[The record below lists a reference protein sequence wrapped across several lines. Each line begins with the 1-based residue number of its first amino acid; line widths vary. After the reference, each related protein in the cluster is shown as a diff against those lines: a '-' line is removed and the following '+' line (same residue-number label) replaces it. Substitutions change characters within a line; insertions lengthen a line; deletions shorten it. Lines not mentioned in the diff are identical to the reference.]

1 MKPSRYYIVAAG
13 FAAALLVAT
22 IAVYPQLPA
31 GVPSHWN
38 VHNEVDGYA
47 PRWTLLVYGPAT
59 IAGVMLLFSILPW
72 LSPKRF
78 EVGSFQSTYLYIM
91 VVIVAEVTYLF
102 TLILIAALYG
112 SEWRSAPLLPI
123 NMLRAITGG
132 ISLFL
137 ALMGNVMGKL
147 RRNFYMGVRTP
158 WTLASERVWNATHR
172 FAARVFVAAGLLGF
186 LVALAGLPIWTWI
199 AVLAAGGLVTVF
211 YSLFYYKRL
220 ERSGELDPET
230 SPAPSH

>member
-1 MKPSRYYIVAAG
+1 MKPSRYYFIAAG

-31 GVPSHWN
+31 HVPSHWN
-38 VHNEVDGYA
+38 IHNEVDRYA

-91 VVIVAEVTYLF
+91 VVIVAEMTYLF
-102 TLILIAALYG
+102 ALILVAALYD
-112 SEWRSAPLLPI
+112 SEWRNAPLLPI

-132 ISLFL
+132 FSLFI
-137 ALMGNVMGKL
+137 ALMGNVLGKV

-172 FAARVFVAAGLLGF
+172 FAARCFVIAGIAGF
-186 LVALAGLPIWTWI
+186 LCALANLPIWVWI
-199 AVLAAGGLVTVF
+199 TVF
-211 YSLFYYKRL
+211 SAGALAPVGYSLIYYKRL
-220 ERSGELDPET
+220 ERGGELET
-230 SPAPSH
+230 